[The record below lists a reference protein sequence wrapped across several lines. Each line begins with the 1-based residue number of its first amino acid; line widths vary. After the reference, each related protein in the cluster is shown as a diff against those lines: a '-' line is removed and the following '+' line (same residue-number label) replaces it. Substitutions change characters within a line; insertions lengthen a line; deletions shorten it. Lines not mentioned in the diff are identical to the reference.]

1 MGSARR
7 RACVPP
13 VAVRAECFNRECEL
27 PYGLNVD
34 HIRAAMDDFVGF
46 IHLVDS
52 RLHRSDMAPLESML
66 MPANFS
72 SVVGEFA
79 IARLDAHCPTLTK
92 NRYHNGHPDLI
103 PAGQFPGD
111 AAQHSSEGVE
121 VKASRYLS
129 GWQGHSPEETWL
141 MVFAFQSGR
150 PADRYEGIAH
160 VPFRFLKVVGARLT
174 RDDWSFS
181 GRKGES
187 RRTITAS
194 VTASGYAKLEAN
206 WVYRDADLPC
216 GKANPQG

>member
-7 RACVPP
+7 TVYAPP
-13 VAVRAECFNRECEL
+13 VAVRPECFNRQCDL
-27 PYGLNVD
+27 PYGLSVD

-52 RLHRSDMAPLESML
+52 RLYRSGMAPLESML

-79 IARLDAHCPTLTK
+79 IVRLDAHCPTLTK
-92 NRYHNGHPDLI
+92 NHHHNGHPDLI
-103 PAGQFPGD
+103 PAGQFPDD
-111 AAQHSSEGVE
+111 AAQHSAEGVE

-129 GWQGHSPEETWL
+129 GWQGHNPEETWL
-141 MVFAFQSGR
+141 MVFAFQASR
-150 PADRYEGIAH
+150 PVDRHGGLAH
-160 VPFRFLKVVGARLT
+160 VPFGFMKVVGAQLT

-194 VTASGYAKLEAN
+194 VTAGGQAKLEAN
-206 WVYRDADLPC
+206 WIYRDADLLQK
-216 GKANPQG
+216 G